1 MSWARIMA
9 PLAGTPAD
17 RSVLEAAKTLAAG
30 FDAELAC
37 VHAPAD
43 MADLMPWMGEGF
55 MGGVQ
60 VTALESLK
68 EAAVEGHHA
77 VDKLVAELGYAKA
90 TAISLESPVWA
101 GLAMEG
107 RLSDVIVFDSA
118 AARGKGPLAES
129 FQQMIADEQ
138 RPVVVARP
146 GLKVGGTVMVAW
158 DGGKEASRAMRTSL
172 PLLQKAGK
180 VVVAGA
186 PGASSRNFELERLI
200 GFLAARG
207 VKAESKMVEGTGG
220 DASALL
226 LGAAKDVGA
235 DFLVAGAFG
244 HPRLQEFIFG
254 GTTRSLLNSDGPSLF
269 LSH

>member
-9 PLAGTPAD
+9 PLAGAQAD
-17 RSVLEAAKTLAAG
+17 RELLASAAVLAKA
-30 FDAELAC
+30 FEAELAC

-68 EAAVEGHHA
+68 EAALEGARA
-77 VDKLVAELGYAKA
+77 VRALAAEIGYDR
-90 TAISLESPVWA
+90 TRVISLDSPVWA

-107 RLSDVIVFDSA
+107 RLSDVIVFDNAS
-118 AARGKGPLAES
+118 ARGRGPLAEA
-129 FQQMIADEQ
+129 FQQLVADEQ
-138 RPVVVARP
+138 RPIVVARP
-146 GLKVGGTVMVAW
+146 GLKIGGVALVAW
-158 DGGKEASRAMRTSL
+158 DGGKEASRAVRTAL
-172 PLLQKAGK
+172 PLLQKASS
-180 VVVAGA
+180 VIVAGA
-186 PGASSRNFELERLI
+186 PGASSRHFDLSRLVE
-200 GFLAARG
+200 FLSSRG
-207 VKAESKMVEGTGG
+207 VAATSQVLPGTG
-220 DASALL
+220 DAAGVL
-226 LGAAKDVGA
+226 LGQARDVGA